1 MIFKEWKKK
10 TKKTGKTKNKQ
21 SEKVC
26 LQNFTFIELRDQ
38 KFERCQN
45 WHPVTKCFLFF
56 EGKVLQDFIVIGYCV
71 KLIQQN
77 PKLNSRIT
85 KHVLHR
91 SGVTLAPAA

>member
-1 MIFKEWKKK
+1 MIFKEW
-10 TKKTGKTKNKQ
+10 KKTGKTKNKQ
-21 SEKVC
+21 SEKV
-26 LQNFTFIELRDQ
+26 FIELRDQ